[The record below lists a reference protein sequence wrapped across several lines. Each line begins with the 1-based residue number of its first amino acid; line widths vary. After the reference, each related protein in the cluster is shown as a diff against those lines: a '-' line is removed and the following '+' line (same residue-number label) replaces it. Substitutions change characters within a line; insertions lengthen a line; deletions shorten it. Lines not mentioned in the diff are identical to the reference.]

1 MNADIRGYK
10 NRVLGFI
17 RDHLRSSAAKIIHTT
32 LLVIIPALAVN
43 ADIPLA
49 LRFNGAPLTVTATPE
64 FTCFSYTENRWIGCE
79 VQRSEHAGEYS
90 LRGLAPGK
98 YRMHVSIDENP
109 ANPRRFPGDYE
120 AQKIF
125 EVMPEGPPPRLEL
138 DVPRLMH
145 LTRPG
150 DNARPLDGML
160 TGCATQP
167 RFETAR
173 YAWTPRA
180 KIDFGWEP
188 VVEGAEYRYS
198 LFASPCTAA
207 GAPRKLIE
215 DKTLQATLA
224 LDLPPLPDNEYYLFR
239 VEAWKDSRL
248 VGDLYTHDSGAHSWN
263 YRFQI
268 TDNSVPRWLYF
279 AGTGLMLLVVLLL
292 WKTFSGLPAE
302 TRRGRLR
309 VFLRAGLVVLVLGG
323 IAAGGY
329 AYYQT
334 QQRKAQE
341 QASATT
347 EAERAAKN
355 QEFIAAF
362 TAAAPKPDWWEQV
375 ETPYRVQSYGDLMA
389 ASQGYPRDDAR
400 RVSGERQFFKA
411 AYQGILD
418 HPDDPHIVVTA
429 IQFLHYVVSD
439 YPQRIGL
446 AEFGVNRYFDYRQ
459 RTDNCANCMPGDAVQ
474 ALALNL
480 SQLYAAANRYNEAIA
495 VNQRLIAERGKDVS
509 PYKLAETWNQIAW
522 THWHAGERERAIE
535 VAREGLGKYRNTV
548 RGDDLARSLERFEK
562 ESRRK

>member
-1 MNADIRGYK
+1 MISLWRGIR
-10 NRVLGFI
+10 RVAGFI
-17 RDHLRSSAAKIIHTT
+17 ALFV
-32 LLVIIPALAVN
+32 LLAPAVN
-43 ADIPLA
+43 ADIALA
-49 LRFNGAPLTVTATPE
+49 LRFNGAPLTATVTPDI
-64 FTCFSYTENRWIGCE
+64 TCFSYSENRWINCASHPT
-79 VQRSEHAGEYS
+79 QRPGEYTIKNI
-90 LRGLAPGK
+90 LPGK
-98 YRMHVSIDENP
+98 YRMHVSIDENR
-109 ANPRRFPGDYE
+109 ANPRVFPGDYE

-125 EVMPEGPPPRLEL
+125 EVPATGQPFRLEI
-138 DVPRLMH
+138 DVPRLLH

-150 DNARPLDGML
+150 DNARPIDGML

-173 YAWTPRA
+173 YAWAPRA

-188 VVEGAEYRYS
+188 VAAGAEYRYS
-198 LFASPCTAA
+198 LFALPCTA
-207 GAPRKLIE
+207 GGTPRNLIE
-215 DKTLQATLA
+215 DKTLQTTLA
-224 LDLPPLPDNEYYLFR
+224 LDLPPLPDNEYYQFR
-239 VEAWKDSRL
+239 VEAWKDGRL

-263 YRFQI
+263 YRFRI
-268 TDNSVPRWLYF
+268 ADNTVPLWVYF
-279 AGTGLMLLVVLLL
+279 AGAGLVLLVVLLI
-292 WKTFSGLPAE
+292 WKTFGGLPAE

-309 VFLRAGLVVLVLGG
+309 VFLRGGLVVLVLGV

-329 AYYQT
+329 AYYHA

-341 QASATT
+341 QISAAA
-347 EAERAAKN
+347 EAKRVAKK
-355 QEFIAAF
+355 QEFILAF
-362 TAAAPKPDWWEQV
+362 TAVAPKPDWWDKV

-389 ASQGYPRDDAR
+389 TWQGYPRQDAR

-446 AEFGVNRYFDYRQ
+446 AEFGVNRYFGYRQ
-459 RTDNCANCMPGDAVQ
+459 RTDNCANCMPGDTVQ
-474 ALALNL
+474 ALAHNL
-480 SQLYAAANRYNEAIA
+480 GQLYSAANRYNEAIA

-522 THWHAGERERAIE
+522 THWHAGERERAIQ
-535 VAREGLGKYRNTV
+535 VAREALAKYRETV

-562 ESRRK
+562 ESR

>member
-1 MNADIRGYK
+1 MISLRRGIC
-10 NRVLGFI
+10 RFAGSI
-17 RDHLRSSAAKIIHTT
+17 A
-32 LLVIIPALAVN
+32 LLAMPAPAVN

-49 LRFNGAPLTVTATPE
+49 LRFNGEPLTITAAPE
-64 FTCFSYTENRWIGCE
+64 FTCFSYTENRWLGCE
-79 VQRSEHAGEYS
+79 ARRAKQPGEYS
-90 LRGLAPGK
+90 LPGLPPGK
-98 YRMHVSIDENP
+98 YRLHVSIDENP

-120 AQKIF
+120 AQKTF
-125 EVMPEGPPPRLEL
+125 EVTAQDPPPRLEL
-138 DVPRLMH
+138 DVPRLLH

-173 YAWTPRA
+173 YAGTPQA

-198 LFASPCTAA
+198 LFAFPCTAA
-207 GAPRKLIE
+207 GAQRKLIE
-215 DKTLQATLA
+215 DKTLQTTLA

-239 VEAWKDSRL
+239 VEAWKDGRL

-263 YRFQI
+263 YRFRI
-268 TDNSVPRWLYF
+268 VDNSVPRWVYF
-279 AGTGLMLLVVLLL
+279 AGAGLVLLVVLLL
-292 WKTFSGLPAE
+292 WKTFGGLPAE

-309 VFLRAGLVVLVLGG
+309 VFMRGGLAVLVLGV
-323 IAAGGY
+323 IAGGGY
-329 AYYQT
+329 AYYHV

-341 QASATT
+341 QASAAA

-355 QEFIAAF
+355 QAFIAAF
-362 TAAAPKPDWWEQV
+362 TASAPKPDWWDKV

-389 ASQGYPRDDAR
+389 AWQGYPREAAQ
-400 RVSGERQFFKA
+400 RVTGERQFFKA

-418 HPDDPHIVVTA
+418 RPDDPHTVATA

-446 AEFGVNRYFDYRQ
+446 AEFGVNRYFGYRQ
-459 RTDNCANCMPGDAVQ
+459 RTDNCANCMPGDTVQ

-480 SQLYAAANRYNEAIA
+480 SQLYSAAKRYNEAIA
-495 VNQRLIAERGKDVS
+495 VNRRLIDERGKDVS

-522 THWHAGERERAIE
+522 THWHAGERERAIQA
-535 VAREGLGKYRNTV
+535 AREALGKYRDTV

-562 ESRRK
+562 ESKR